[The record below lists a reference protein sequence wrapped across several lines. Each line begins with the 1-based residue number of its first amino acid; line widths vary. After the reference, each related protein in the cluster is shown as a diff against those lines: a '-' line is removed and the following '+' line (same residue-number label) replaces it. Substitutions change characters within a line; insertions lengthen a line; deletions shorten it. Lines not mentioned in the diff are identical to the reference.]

1 MLGQPQPN
9 GLIGESAV
17 FREMLA
23 AIAKIASYDA
33 TVLISG
39 ETGSGKEVVARALHA
54 QSRRASGPFVGGDC
68 IQQSL
73 LLAIYQARHHLV
85 LTTPYFVPDD
95 PLAAAL
101 SSAAARGVLV
111 QLVLPARNDSLM
123 ANHASNSFMEDLL
136 AAGVE
141 IYRYDAG
148 LLHTKSVLVDDDFAL
163 VGTVNLDRRSLWLN
177 FEITLLIDNPLFVAE
192 MNQLVQGYMLE
203 ATPMSLTRWRAR
215 PWYKKLLE
223 NVFYLFSPLL

>member
-1 MLGQPQPN
+1 MTPLA
-9 GLIGESAV
+9 SAERAPLLTEDV
-17 FREMLA
+17 ADVENARSA
-23 AIAKIASYDA
+23 ADD
-33 TVLISG
+33 
-39 ETGSGKEVVARALHA
+39 ARATA
-54 QSRRASGPFVGGDC
+54 SGRGGDGDGEGRRAEGWSSSRRA
-68 IQQSL
+68 
-73 LLAIYQARHHLV
+73 LACV
-85 LTTPYFVPDD
+85 
-95 PLAAAL
+95 AL

-136 AAGVE
+136 AAGVD

-177 FEITLLIDNPLFVAE
+177 FEITLLIDNPVFVAE

-203 ATPMSLTRWRAR
+203 ATPMSLTQWRAR

-223 NVFYLFSPLL
+223 NIFYLFSPLL

>member
-1 MLGQPQPN
+1 M
-9 GLIGESAV
+9 
-17 FREMLA
+17 
-23 AIAKIASYDA
+23 
-33 TVLISG
+33 
-39 ETGSGKEVVARALHA
+39 
-54 QSRRASGPFVGGDC
+54 
-68 IQQSL
+68 
-73 LLAIYQARHHLV
+73 
-85 LTTPYFVPDD
+85 
-95 PLAAAL
+95 
-101 SSAAARGVLV
+101 LV

-215 PWYKKLLE
+215 PWYKNCWRTSSTCSAPAVTAE
-223 NVFYLFSPLL
+223 NGS

>member
-1 MLGQPQPN
+1 M
-9 GLIGESAV
+9 
-17 FREMLA
+17 R
-23 AIAKIASYDA
+23 A
-33 TVLISG
+33 TPSWRI
-39 ETGSGKEVVARALHA
+39 
-54 QSRRASGPFVGGDC
+54 
-68 IQQSL
+68 
-73 LLAIYQARHHLV
+73 
-85 LTTPYFVPDD
+85 
-95 PLAAAL
+95 
-101 SSAAARGVLV
+101 
-111 QLVLPARNDSLM
+111 
-123 ANHASNSFMEDLL
+123 LL

-203 ATPMSLTRWRAR
+203 ATPMSLTKWRAR

-223 NVFYLFSPLL
+223 NIFYLFSPLL

>member
-1 MLGQPQPN
+1 MPKGMTGNVDDVKFQVKLRQVHCITLLYLFSQ
-9 GLIGESAV
+9 AV
-17 FREMLA
+17 
-23 AIAKIASYDA
+23 DA
-33 TVLISG
+33 
-39 ETGSGKEVVARALHA
+39 
-54 QSRRASGPFVGGDC
+54 
-68 IQQSL
+68 L
-73 LLAIYQARHHLV
+73 LLSAIYAARREIV

-177 FEITLLIDNPLFVAE
+177 FEVTLLIDNPVFVAE
-192 MNQLVQGYMLE
+192 MTQLVQGYMLE